1 MPTAPEQY
9 SMQTVLTDDYDV
21 SMQGV
26 SVQYRVPRERFSG
39 IKEYAIRWL
48 KRRLE
53 YEEFWAVRDVSFQ
66 VHRGEAFGIIG
77 RNGSGKST
85 MLKVIARV
93 LTPTSGRVITRGRI
107 APLLELGAGFHPE
120 LTGRENVFM
129 NSTLLGRSQKE
140 TEQLLP
146 EIVDFAE
153 IEDFFDAPIR
163 TYSTG
168 MIARLGF
175 SVATAL
181 RPDILLVDEVLSVG
195 DGYFQEKCLNRMN
208 SFRSLGTTIIIVSHN
223 MNTLQSFCDRAL
235 WIDHGLMKAIGN
247 VNEVIEQYTH

>member
-1 MPTAPEQY
+1 MHTAPERH
-9 SMQTVLTDDYDV
+9 SFQTELSNVHDV
-21 SMQGV
+21 AMQGV
-26 SVQYRVPRERFSG
+26 SVLYRVPRERFSG

-48 KRRLE
+48 QRRVQ

-66 VHRGEAFGIIG
+66 VQSGEAFGIIG

-93 LTPTSGRVITRGRI
+93 LTPTIGRVITRGRV
-107 APLLELGAGFHPE
+107 APLLELGAGFHHE

-140 TEQLLP
+140 TEKLLP
-146 EIVDFAE
+146 EIIEFAE
-153 IEDFFDAPIR
+153 IEDFIDAPLR

-168 MIARLGF
+168 MVARLGF

-195 DGYFQEKCLNRMN
+195 DSHFQEKCLTRMN
-208 SFRSLGTTIIIVSHN
+208 SFRALGTTIIIVSHN
-223 MNTLQSFCDRAL
+223 MNTIESFCDHAL
-235 WIDHGLMKAIGN
+235 WIDHGQIKAIGD
-247 VNEVIEQYTH
+247 VSEVVAQYTH

>member
-1 MPTAPEQY
+1 
-9 SMQTVLTDDYDV
+9 
-21 SMQGV
+21 
-26 SVQYRVPRERFSG
+26 
-39 IKEYAIRWL
+39 
-48 KRRLE
+48 
-53 YEEFWAVRDVSFQ
+53 
-66 VHRGEAFGIIG
+66 
-77 RNGSGKST
+77 
-85 MLKVIARV
+85 
-93 LTPTSGRVITRGRI
+93 
-107 APLLELGAGFHPE
+107 
-120 LTGRENVFM
+120 M

>member
-1 MPTAPEQY
+1 MHTAPERH
-9 SMQTVLTDDYDV
+9 SFQTELSNEHDV
-21 SMQGV
+21 AMQGV
-26 SVQYRVPRERFSG
+26 SVLYRVPRERFSG

-48 KRRLE
+48 QRRLQ

-66 VHRGEAFGIIG
+66 VQRGEAFGIIG

-93 LTPTSGRVITRGRI
+93 LTPTIGRVITRGRV
-107 APLLELGAGFHPE
+107 APLLELGAGFHHE

-140 TEQLLP
+140 TEKLLP
-146 EIVDFAE
+146 EIIEFAE
-153 IEDFFDAPIR
+153 IEDFIDAPLR

-168 MIARLGF
+168 MVARLGF

-195 DGYFQEKCLNRMN
+195 DSHFQEKCLTRMN
-208 SFRSLGTTIIIVSHN
+208 SFRALGTTIIIVSHN
-223 MNTLQSFCDRAL
+223 MNTIESFCNHAL
-235 WIDHGLMKAIGN
+235 WIDHGQIKAIGD
-247 VNEVIEQYTH
+247 VSEVVAQYAR